1 MSVSR
6 NARVALAV
14 VLAIVLVGGLTQVLL
29 RPVGTARATI
39 VGYFQNTNGLFRGDD
54 VRILGV
60 TVGKIDAIEPEPS
73 RAKVTFWV
81 DRQYKIPA
89 EAKAV
94 IMSPSL
100 VTARTIQLVP
110 AYTDGPTMADGAVIP
125 IGRTA
130 VPVEWDDFRDQLQ
143 KLTATLQPTQPGGT
157 STFGAL
163 INTTADNLRGQ
174 GATLRDTVIKLS
186 QAFSAL
192 GDHSNDIFTTIR
204 NLSVFVSALQSSAGL
219 LTELNGNLSAVTGLI
234 ANDPTAISNAVKD
247 LHTAVSDVNTFIAQ
261 NREPIGTTT
270 DRLASITTAVNDSLE
285 DLKQSLHIAP
295 SAFANV
301 LNIYQPAQGAV
312 VGALAVGNFAN
323 PISFLCGA
331 IQAASRLGA
340 EQSAK
345 LCVQYLA
352 PIIKNRQYNFPPIGI
367 SPFVGAQARPNE
379 ITYSE
384 DWLRPDY
391 VPPAGA
397 VSAASDPAP
406 ADTAA
411 LPAQA
416 PPPPEQPAPP
426 PSPEPTS
433 TDPTAGLS
441 GLMVPGGGS

>member
-14 VLAIVLVGGLTQVLL
+14 VLAVVLVGGLTQVLL
-29 RPVGTARATI
+29 RPVGTARTTI

-100 VTARTIQLVP
+100 VTACIIQLVP

-125 IGRTA
+125 IDRTA

-174 GATLRDTVIKLS
+174 GATLRGTVIKLS

-192 GDHSNDIFTTIR
+192 GDHSNDIFATIR
-204 NLSVFVSALQSSAGL
+204 NLSVFVSALQSSAQL

-247 LHTAVSDVNTFIAQ
+247 LHTAVGDVNTFISQ

-340 EQSAK
+340 EKSAK

-397 VSAASDPAP
+397 VSAASGPVP

-416 PPPPEQPAPP
+416 PPPPEQPVPP

>member
-1 MSVSR
+1 VS
-6 NARVALAV
+6 
-14 VLAIVLVGGLTQVLL
+14 L
-29 RPVGTARATI
+29 RPGVTARTTI

-60 TVGKIDAIEPEPS
+60 TVGKIENIEPEPS

-81 DRQYKIPA
+81 DNKYKVPA
-89 EAKAV
+89 AAKAV

-110 AYTDGPTMADGAVIP
+110 AYTDGPTMADDAVIP
-125 IGRTA
+125 LDRTA
-130 VPVEWDDFRDQLQ
+130 VPVEWDDFRSQLE

-157 STFGAL
+157 STFGAF
-163 INTTADNLRGQ
+163 INSAADNLRGQ

-192 GDHSNDIFTTIR
+192 GDHSDDIFTTIR
-204 NLSVFVSALQSSAGL
+204 NLSVFVSALQFSAQL
-219 LTELNGNLSAVTGLI
+219 LTELNGNLAAVTGLI
-234 ANDPTAISNAVKD
+234 ANDPTEIGNAVKD
-247 LHTAVSDVNTFIAQ
+247 LSTAVIDVNAFVAQ
-261 NREPIGTTT
+261 NRDPIGTTT
-270 DRLASITTAVNDSLE
+270 ERLASITSAVNASLD
-285 DLKQSLHIAP
+285 DLKQALHIAP

-312 VGALAVGNFAN
+312 VGALAMGNFAN

-367 SPFVGAQARPNE
+367 SPIVGVQARPNE

-391 VPPAGA
+391 TPPAGA
-397 VSAASDPAP
+397 ASGPPPAVTAPLAAEAP
-406 ADTAA
+406 S
-411 LPAQA
+411 PPHEPPA
-416 PPPPEQPAPP
+416 PPPPAAPV
-426 PSPEPTS
+426 T
-433 TDPTAGLS
+433 TDPTAGLP
-441 GLMVPGGGS
+441 GMMVPGGSS

>member
-1 MSVSR
+1 MSAPR
-6 NARVALAV
+6 NARIALAV
-14 VLAIVLVGGLTQVLL
+14 VFAIVLVGGLTQALL
-29 RPVGTARATI
+29 PTVGTARTTI

-60 TVGKIDAIEPEPS
+60 TVGKIAAIEPEPS

-81 DRQYKIPA
+81 DGQYKIPA

-110 AYTDGPTMADGAVIP
+110 AYTDGPEMADGAVIP
-125 IGRTA
+125 MDRTA
-130 VPVEWDDFRDQLQ
+130 VPVEWDDFRDQLE
-143 KLTATLQPTQPGGT
+143 KLTTTLQPTQPGGT

-174 GATLRDTVIKLS
+174 GATLRETVIKLS

-192 GDHSNDIFTTIR
+192 GDHSDDIFTTIH

-219 LTELNGNLSAVTGLI
+219 LTELNGNLSTVTGLI
-234 ANDPTAISNAVKD
+234 ANDPTAVSNAVND
-247 LHTAVSDVNTFIAQ
+247 LNTAVGDVNTFVAQ

-270 DRLASITTAVNDSLE
+270 DRLASVTSAVNDSLE

-340 EQSAK
+340 EQAAK

-352 PIIKNRQYNFPPIGI
+352 PIIKNRQYNFPPIGV

-391 VPPAGA
+391 VPPILAGGPPVA
-397 VSAASDPAP
+397 ETTP
-406 ADTAA
+406 
-411 LPAQA
+411 LPAEA
-416 PPPPEQPAPP
+416 VPPPPEAT
-426 PSPEPTS
+426 PTN
-433 TDPTAGLS
+433 PTAGLP
-441 GLMVPGGGS
+441 GLMVPDGGS

>member
-1 MSVSR
+1 MSARR
-6 NARVALAV
+6 NGRAALALV
-14 VLAIVLVGGLTQVLL
+14 LTIVLAGGLTLVLL
-29 RPVGTARATI
+29 RPGGTARTTI

-60 TVGKIDAIEPEPS
+60 TVGKIDNIEPEPS

-81 DRQYKIPA
+81 DSNYKVPT

-125 IGRTA
+125 MDRTA

-192 GDHSNDIFTTIR
+192 GDHSSDIFTTIR

-234 ANDPTAISNAVKD
+234 ANDPTAISNAVND
-247 LHTAVSDVNTFIAQ
+247 LHTAVGDVNTFVAQ

-270 DRLASITTAVNDSLE
+270 DRLASITTAVNASLE

-340 EQSAK
+340 EQAAK

-367 SPFVGAQARPNE
+367 SPFVGVQAGPNE

-397 VSAASDPAP
+397 AGGPAP

-411 LPAQA
+411 LPAEA
-416 PPPPEQPAPP
+416 PSPPPPEA
-426 PSPEPTS
+426 TS